1 MDALSLGKTW
11 RSANPPRSHRI
22 AGVDG
27 ERRPHEWRVPQEK
40 QSLLQDQP
48 KETGGN
54 KNQMKTNEFIA
65 RLRTAPNNQLIFVD
79 LDDRTVHS
87 GYHLTELKAAS
98 FDTVDCGGQTNRW
111 QETIVQLWVPS
122 HAANEYMTVAKFLK
136 IFEKV
141 RGMIPLNLDTEV
153 RIEYGDENFFPSTY
167 HVRSVTHD
175 QTTTRVLLEPPQT
188 TCKARDRR
196 HAALPTT
203 GSCCAPATEACCTA

>member
-1 MDALSLGKTW
+1 
-11 RSANPPRSHRI
+11 
-22 AGVDG
+22 
-27 ERRPHEWRVPQEK
+27 
-40 QSLLQDQP
+40 
-48 KETGGN
+48 
-54 KNQMKTNEFIA
+54 MKTNEFIST
-65 RLRTAPNNQLIFVD
+65 LRAAPNNQLIFTD
-79 LDDRTVHS
+79 LDGHTVHS

-98 FDTVDCGGQTNRW
+98 FETVDCGGQTNRW

-122 HAANEYMTVAKFLK
+122 HAANEYVTAAKFLK

-153 RIEYGDENFFPSTY
+153 RIEYGDKNFFPSTY
-167 HVRSVTHD
+167 HVRSVTRD